1 MNYKKIAVLVVL
13 TGLILA
19 AYLNRE
25 LLEVEMLQQW
35 VENAGSFGWIA
46 FVLIYI
52 AATVLFLPASLLTL
66 LGGFLF
72 GPVIGTLLNLT
83 GATIGS
89 SIAFLIARFTDGGW
103 IRSKAGNKIG
113 SLMDKVDEE
122 GWRAIAFVRLVP
134 LFPFNLLNY
143 ALGLSKI
150 PFVQY
155 LLTSIIC
162 MAPATAAYTF
172 FGHTFGLAFS
182 SDDAPLLPYFAAGLV
197 LIAVMIIV
205 TRMITKRKSDNA

>member
-1 MNYKKIAVLVVL
+1 MNYKKLVILVMLGLLIAGAYFYRDLL
-13 TGLILA
+13 QIEILQ
-19 AYLNRE
+19 E
-25 LLEVEMLQQW
+25 W

-52 AATVLFLPASLLTL
+52 VATVLFLPASLITL
-66 LGGFLF
+66 LGGLLF
-72 GPVIGTLLNLT
+72 GPIIGTILNLT
-83 GATIGS
+83 GASIGA

-150 PFVQY
+150 PFSQY
-155 LLTSIIC
+155 LLASVIC
-162 MAPATAAYTF
+162 MAPGTAAYTF

-182 SDDAPLLPYFAAGLV
+182 SDDAPILPYLIAGLV
-197 LIAVMIIV
+197 LIAVMLVI
-205 TRMITKRKSDNA
+205 TRIMTKPKAGNA

>member
-1 MNYKKIAVLVVL
+1 MNYKKLVILVLL
-13 TGLILA
+13 GALIIG
-19 AYLNRE
+19 AYLNRD
-25 LLEVEMLQQW
+25 LLQIETLQQW

-52 AATVLFLPASLLTL
+52 GATVLFLPASLLTL

-72 GPVIGTLLNLT
+72 GPIIGTILNLA
-83 GATIGS
+83 GASIGA

-122 GWRAIAFVRLVP
+122 GWRAVAFVRLVP
-134 LFPFNLLNY
+134 LFPFSLLNY
-143 ALGLSKI
+143 VLGLSKI

-155 LLTSIIC
+155 VITSIIC
-162 MAPATAAYTF
+162 MAPASAAYTF

-182 SDDAPLLPYFAAGLV
+182 SDDAPFIPYLIAGLV
-197 LIAVMIIV
+197 LIAVMIVITRIV
-205 TRMITKRKSDNA
+205 TKSKTKNA

>member
-1 MNYKKIAVLVVL
+1 MNYKKLA
-13 TGLILA
+13 ILA
-19 AYLNRE
+19 LLAALIIGAYLNRD
-25 LLEVEMLQQW
+25 LLQIEVLQQW

-72 GPVIGTLLNLT
+72 GPIIGTLLNLT
-83 GATIGS
+83 GASIGA

-113 SLMDKVDEE
+113 GLMDKVDEE

-150 PFVQY
+150 PFAQY

-182 SDDAPLLPYFAAGLV
+182 SDDAPILPYLAAGLV
-197 LIAVMIIV
+197 LIAVMIVI
-205 TRMITKRKSDNA
+205 TRMITKSKASNA